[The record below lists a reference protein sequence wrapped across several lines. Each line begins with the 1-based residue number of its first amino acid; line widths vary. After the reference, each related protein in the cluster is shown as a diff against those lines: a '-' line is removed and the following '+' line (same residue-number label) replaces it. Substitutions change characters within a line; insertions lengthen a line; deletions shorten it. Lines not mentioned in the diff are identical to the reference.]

1 MSLPNGGRHED
12 VIRTKAFE
20 DYIRDNAVSWFNWA
34 QHNKLGVERME
45 ELILVT
51 GCTLVTSWAAAVF
64 VDSNAKA
71 GISLASRSFS
81 NSAVSFVWSNIRG
94 PVVYRNSRLDLVRSP
109 TTFTLQA
116 LIYFVWKARSTY
128 DSGSMRLHPGFPSKT
143 HFKCYAGDPSLIYS
157 KLWLSLERIGS
168 AGSER
173 SSGSR

>member
-1 MSLPNGGRHED
+1 MED
-12 VIRTKAFE
+12 
-20 DYIRDNAVSWFNWA
+20 
-34 QHNKLGVERME
+34 
-45 ELILVT
+45 LILVT

-64 VDSNAKA
+64 VDNIEAE
-71 GISLASRSFS
+71 ISLESWALS
-81 NSAVSFVWSNIRG
+81 NGATSFVWRNIRG
-94 PVVYRNSRLDLVRSP
+94 PVVYRNSCLDLVRSP